1 MKPLNG
7 DQQLRSIYLSHSVTL
22 QALKPK
28 SSPRRRGLDASTDR
42 GLTERV
48 EKCFCLTPSLQKL
61 ALSESPQAEV
71 QALPPVSGVIG
82 FVVGGIV
89 LRSTQ
94 SLCRRKLDRT

>member
-1 MKPLNG
+1 MAASCNPTPSQYLRGIARRKCAPLT
-7 DQQLRSIYLSHSVTL
+7 DSC
-22 QALKPK
+22 AAE
-28 SSPRRRGLDASTDR
+28 ASA
-42 GLTERV
+42 
-48 EKCFCLTPSLQKL
+48 CLTVVSRNPLQKL